1 MLSYIKGTV
10 AYVGTTSA
18 VIDCNNIGYEVIAS
32 SKCLDSLSVG
42 KEVKMQTLLV
52 VREDS
57 LTLYGFSDSAEKE
70 MFSLLTTVSGIG
82 PKLAVA
88 VLGGIDAST
97 LAGCIASQ
105 NAAALSGI
113 KGVGKKTA
121 ERILLELKGK
131 VKADAAFGVSTQSA
145 ESGITNDDALLAL
158 MSLGYGSSEAAAAL
172 SRVEGKERMTTEEI
186 IMAAL
191 RS

>member
-1 MLSYIKGTV
+1 MLAYIKGTV
-10 AYVGTTSA
+10 ASVGSASA
-18 VIDCNNIGYEVIAS
+18 VIECNNIGYEVVAS
-32 SKCLDSLSVG
+32 SRCLDSLTVG
-42 KEVKMQTLLV
+42 TEAKLQTLLV

-57 LTLYGFSDSAEKE
+57 LTLYGFFDSAERE

-88 VLGGIDAST
+88 VLGGVDSHT
-97 LAGCIASQ
+97 LANCIASQ
-105 NAAALSGI
+105 NASVLSGI

-131 VKADAAFGVSTQSA
+131 IKADATAISNAANAVDVFS
-145 ESGITNDDALLAL
+145 NDDALLAL
-158 MSLGYGSSEAAAAL
+158 MSLGYGSSGAATAL
-172 SRVEGKERMTTEEI
+172 SRIEGKERMTTEEI
-186 IMAAL
+186 IMAVL